1 MSEALGG
8 KAIPMA
14 SLEECKAADAII
26 AVKRIHDRLLA
37 NIRAS
42 KKPWAWDVVDAYP
55 QPQCSSWGR
64 SESIAWLQSEVKRLK
79 PDLIIFPNAR
89 MRDDFGSGAVI
100 YHHHRPGI
108 ERNPIRERIETIGYE
123 GSPRYIESWMPAIA
137 DECKKRG
144 ASFVVNPPRLADV
157 DVVLA
162 LRGIGWSGYPQ
173 RHYKS
178 NVKLANAH
186 GSGTPFIGAME
197 SGYLEKKSG
206 RECWVDSKS
215 ELTSAL
221 DLLAPQEVRK
231 KVSARFLECAYP
243 IEKAAAD
250 YRKLF
255 NGSHDHAA

>member
-1 MSEALGG
+1 MADALGG
-8 KAIPMA
+8 KAVPMA

-26 AVKRIHDRLLA
+26 AVKRIPDGLLA

-64 SESIAWLQSEVKRLK
+64 SESIAWLKKEAQRLS

-108 ERNPIRERIETIGYE
+108 ERNPIREKIETIGYE

-137 DECKKRG
+137 EECKKRG
-144 ASFVVNPPRLADV
+144 VAFVVNPPRLADV

-162 LRGIGWSGYPQ
+162 LRGRGWNGYPQ

-186 GSGTPFIGAME
+186 GSGTPFIGGME
-197 SGYLEKKSG
+197 SGYLEVKSG
-206 RECWVDSKS
+206 IEYWAETATEFSSC
-215 ELTSAL
+215 L
-221 DLLAPQEVRK
+221 DLLEPQSVRQ
-231 KVSARFLECAYP
+231 SISRRFLECAYP
-243 IEKAAAD
+243 IDRAAAD

-255 NGSHDHAA
+255 NGSHNHAA